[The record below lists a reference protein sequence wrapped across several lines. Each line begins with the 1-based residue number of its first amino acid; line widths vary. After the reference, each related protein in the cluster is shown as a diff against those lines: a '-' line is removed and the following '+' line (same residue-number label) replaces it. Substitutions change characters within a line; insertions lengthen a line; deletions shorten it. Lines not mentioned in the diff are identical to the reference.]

1 MDTAI
6 EEPAVLDVL
15 PPAPSEPVTE
25 GGMWLSF
32 TGLPHLLVGVVAWV
46 VGAAGA
52 VATMESLPLFLF
64 DARVGRP
71 GDSPQGSSAG
81 KERPESKPR
90 LRFLMTSVFNDIGRT
105 RP

>member
-15 PPAPSEPVTE
+15 PPALSESVTE
-25 GGMWLSF
+25 DGMWHSF

-52 VATMESLPLFLF
+52 VAAMGSLPLFLF
-64 DARVGRP
+64 DALVGCP
-71 GDSPQGSSAG
+71 GDSPRGPLAG
-81 KERPESKPR
+81 KERPGPQPR
-90 LRFLMTSVFNDIGRT
+90 LRFLMTSVFIARGRT
-105 RP
+105 TP